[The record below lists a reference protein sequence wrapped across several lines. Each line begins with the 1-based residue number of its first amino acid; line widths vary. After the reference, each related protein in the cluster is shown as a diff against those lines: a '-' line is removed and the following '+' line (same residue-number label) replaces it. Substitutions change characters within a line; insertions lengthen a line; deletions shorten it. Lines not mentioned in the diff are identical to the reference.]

1 MKSIGIEKL
10 KLVNFRSYKSAEVEF
25 SNLSAIIFG
34 KNGVGK
40 TNLLEAI
47 SLLYSG
53 KGLRKANFSEMT
65 KIPENNSWKIE
76 ALCKHNNNL
85 FEEEYSHTVHTAC
98 ALKYCRVFVSV
109 CLYVCV

>member
-10 KLVNFRSYKSAEVEF
+10 KLFNFRSYKSAEVEF
-25 SNLSAIIFG
+25 SNFSAIVFG

-53 KGLRKANFSEMT
+53 RGLRKANFSG
-65 KIPENNSWKIE
+65 ND
-76 ALCKHNNNL
+76 
-85 FEEEYSHTVHTAC
+85 
-98 ALKYCRVFVSV
+98 R
-109 CLYVCV
+109 